1 MRLKDKTAIITG
13 GASGFGQGIAERFAQ
28 EGASTVIADLNLERA
43 KAVADA
49 INKTG
54 GQTGSQTD
62 CKAIA
67 VECDVTSNS
76 SVRAMVAQTIETF
89 GSLDCLVN
97 NAGMP
102 QINQP
107 MLEVDEDTF
116 DKIFSTNVKSIYL
129 TALHA
134 IPAMPETGGTIINTA
149 STAALRPRPG
159 LTWYNGSKGAVTTL
173 TKSMAVELAPK
184 NIRVNALCPVAGNT
198 PMLGA
203 FMGGEVTPDMEE
215 KFRATVPL
223 GRLSTPQDM
232 ATAALFFASDEACFM
247 TGVCLEVDGGRC
259 I

>member
-1 MRLKDKTAIITG
+1 MRLKNKTAIITG
-13 GASGFGQGIAERFAQ
+13 GASGFGQGIAERFAK
-28 EGASTVIADLNLERA
+28 EGANVVIADLNADTAR
-43 KAVADA
+43 AVADS
-49 INKTG
+49 INNAG
-54 GQTGSQTD
+54 G
-62 CKAIA
+62 IA
-67 VECDVTSNS
+67 LALKCDVTSS
-76 SVRAMVAQTIETF
+76 QSVKQMVDQTIARF
-89 GSLDCLVN
+89 GALDCLVN
-97 NAGMP
+97 NAGLP
-102 QINQP
+102 QVNQP
-107 MLEVDEDTF
+107 MLEVDEATF
-116 DKIFSTNVKSIYL
+116 DKIYSTNVKSIYL

-134 IPAMPETGGTIINTA
+134 IPLMPESGGTIINTA

-215 KFRATVPL
+215 KFRATIPL

-232 ATAALFFASDEACFM
+232 ANAALFFASDEAEFL

>member
-1 MRLKDKTAIITG
+1 MRLEGKTAIITG
-13 GASGFGQGIAERFAQ
+13 AASGFGQGIAQRFAI
-28 EGASTVIADLNLERA
+28 EGANTVIADLNLDRA
-43 KAVADA
+43 SAVADT
-49 INKTG
+49 ISKSG
-54 GQTGSQTD
+54 GA
-62 CKAIA
+62 AIA
-67 VECDVTSNS
+67 VECDVTSNA
-76 SVRAMVAQTIETF
+76 SVKAMVARTLEEF
-89 GSLDCLVN
+89 GTLDCLVN

-107 MLEVDEDTF
+107 MLEVDEETF

-129 TALHA
+129 TAIHA
-134 IPAMPETGGTIINTA
+134 IPAMPESGGTIINTA

-159 LTWYNGSKGAVTTL
+159 LTWYNSSKGAVTTL

-203 FMGGEVTPDMEE
+203 FMGGEVTPDMEAQ
-215 KFRATVPL
+215 FRATIPL

-232 ATAALFFASDEACFM
+232 ATAALFFASDEASFL

>member
-1 MRLKDKTAIITG
+1 MRLHNKTAIITG
-13 GASGFGQGIAERFAQ
+13 GASGFGLGIAERFAK
-28 EGASTVIADLNLERA
+28 EGANVVIADLDGGRA
-43 KAVADA
+43 QKAATD
-49 INKTG
+49 ITG
-54 GQTGSQTD
+54 TGSV
-62 CKAIA
+62 AMA
-67 VECDVTSNS
+67 VECDVTSNA
-76 SVRAMVAQTIETF
+76 SVKAMVEQTVARF
-89 GSLDCLVN
+89 GPLDCLIN

-107 MLEVDEDTF
+107 MLEVDEQTF
-116 DKIFSTNVKSIYL
+116 DKIFATNVKSIYL

-134 IPAMPETGGTIINTA
+134 IPIMPETGGTIINTA

-203 FMGGEVTPDMEE
+203 FMGGEVTPDMEA
-215 KFRATVPL
+215 KFRATIPL

-232 ATAALFFASDEACFM
+232 ATAALFFASDEAEFL

>member
-1 MRLKDKTAIITG
+1 MRLEAKTAIVTG
-13 GASGFGQGIAERFAQ
+13 GASGFGLGIAERFAQ
-28 EGASTVIADLNLERA
+28 EGAKTVIADLDGEKARTTA
-43 KAVADA
+43 EIITKTGAVALG
-49 INKTG
+49 I
-54 GQTGSQTD
+54 Q
-62 CKAIA
+62 
-67 VECDVTSNS
+67 CDVTSNA
-76 SVRAMVAQTIETF
+76 SVKMMIEETLATF
-89 GSLDCLVN
+89 GSLDCLIN

-102 QINQP
+102 QVNQP
-107 MLEVDEDTF
+107 MLEVDEQTF
-116 DKIFSTNVKSIYL
+116 DQIFATNVKSIYL

-173 TKSMAVELAPK
+173 TKSMAIELAPK

-203 FMGGEVTPDMEE
+203 FMGGKITDEMKE
-215 KFRATVPL
+215 KFRATIPL

-232 ATAALFFASDEACFM
+232 ATAALFFASDEASFL